1 MAKVLVID
9 DDPGFR
15 RMIRMILTRLDHQ
28 VVEAGD
34 GNEGVAR
41 FVAERPDLVISDIV
55 MPDKEGIETILE
67 IRARDPA
74 ARIIAMS
81 GGGAS
86 LGTGYLAAALK
97 LGANLVL
104 SKPFRPVELAA
115 MVEQLL
121 SAGTGS

>member
-1 MAKVLVID
+1 MATVLVID
-9 DDPGFR
+9 DDPAFR
-15 RMIRMILTRLDHQ
+15 RMIRMILARLDHH
-28 VVEAGD
+28 VIEAAD

-41 FVAERPDLVISDIV
+41 FTAERPDLVISDIV

-67 IRARDPA
+67 IRALDPS

-86 LGTGYLAAALK
+86 LGTGYLTAALK
-97 LGANLVL
+97 LGADLVL
-104 SKPFRPVELAA
+104 TKPFRPVELST

-121 SAGTGS
+121 SVGAGS